1 MATLCA
7 SLIAQ
12 AYMSIL
18 QGKMFEKQL
27 WATKKEE
34 KSMPDPA
41 NHYKHETRNTKH
53 KQHTSRCLPQSFS
66 TSHDMSSLCRQF

>member
-1 MATLCA
+1 
-7 SLIAQ
+7 
-12 AYMSIL
+12 MSIL

-27 WATKKEE
+27 WANKKEE

-41 NHYKHETRNTKH
+41 NYKHETRNTQH
-53 KQHTSRCLPQSFS
+53 KTHFKTLPQSFS